1 MDQDAVIYKNIL
13 DNMHGGV
20 LTVGLDGHILTFNPG
35 AARILGIARDEV
47 VGQVFAQVFM
57 AREGMDAFA
66 QAIMDAIY
74 EAEVEHQRV
83 VEVQYGDKTVS
94 LAMTTSYLQSV
105 RDGEVRKIGV
115 IAIFSDITEI
125 RELRET
131 ELRLAETAKAQHAE
145 LQDAYRKIEENNHA
159 LASATK
165 RERVATVFIIILFLV
180 VGLSAWE
187 TDLLSDDPADVDAS
201 TAMAEAVASEDFR
214 TVVATPQRLTS
225 TITLPGQLVP
235 RQEVQVVSPIPGT
248 VAATHFQYGAQV
260 AKGQRLVELDI
271 TEIEEKYRQ
280 AQATYIK
287 ALLRFNELEDWNN
300 NVEVVR
306 ARRAISKTKLQLE
319 AQEHKRDET
328 AFLLERGVIP
338 ASEHAAAEQQLHN
351 LQLDYEAV
359 QQDLEAVLAK
369 GGADAKQVAQLEL
382 DNARTQMQTL
392 EDMLQRA
399 TVNAPVAGV
408 ILQPQRGGGGKPD
421 QGGEHLAKGR
431 SVTQGELLLTIGD
444 LDGLSIRGQ
453 VDEVDIA
460 KVRLGQQVGIS
471 GDAFPGLELLGTIA
485 HVSSQAGKRG
495 QEKNTLPTF
504 EISVALDNLTPAQR
518 QQLRLGMSAN
528 LEVVVYEKPDS
539 LLVPLSAVQ
548 VGNGKTWLQVRDKES
563 GGVKQIEVN
572 TGVTT
577 LDRVEIIHGL
587 EAGDEVVLSGV

>member
-1 MDQDAVIYKNIL
+1 MDQDVAIYKNIL

-20 LTVGLDGHILTFNPG
+20 LTVGLDGRILTFNPG

-47 VGQVFAQVFM
+47 VGHVFAEVFM

-74 EAEVEHQRV
+74 EAEVEHQRM
-83 VEVQYGDKTVS
+83 VEVQYGDKTAS
-94 LAMTTSYLQSV
+94 LTMTTSYLQSV

-125 RELRET
+125 KALREA
-131 ELRLAETAKAQHAE
+131 ELRLAETTKAQHAE
-145 LQDAYRKIEENNHA
+145 LQEAYRRIEENNQA
-159 LASATK
+159 LASAAK
-165 RERVATVFIIILFLV
+165 RERMAVVVIVALFLV
-180 VGLSAWE
+180 AGLYVWE
-187 TDLLSDDPADVDAS
+187 TDPLIDSPGTSLPVSEASAAADL
-201 TAMAEAVASEDFR
+201 R
-214 TVVATPQRLTS
+214 TVVVTPQRLAS
-225 TITLPGQLVP
+225 TITLSGQLAP
-235 RQEVQVVSPIPGT
+235 RREVQVTSPISGT

-260 AKGQRLVELDI
+260 AKGQRLVDLD
-271 TEIEEKYRQ
+271 TTDIEEKYRR
-280 AQATYIK
+280 ARATYIK
-287 ALLRFNELEDWNN
+287 ALLRFNELEDWDN

-319 AQEHKRDET
+319 AQKHKRDET
-328 AFLLERGVIP
+328 TFLLERGVIP

-382 DNARTQMQTL
+382 DNARTQMQGL
-392 EDMLQRA
+392 EDTLQGA
-399 TVNAPVAGV
+399 VVNAPVAGV
-408 ILQPQRGGGGKPD
+408 ILQPRSGGGGKLD
-421 QGGEHLAKGR
+421 QDGERLAKGR

-444 LDGLSIRGQ
+444 LDGLSVMGE

-460 KVRLGQQVGIS
+460 KVRLGQQVGIR

-485 HVSSQAGKRG
+485 HVSSQAGQQKRG
-495 QEKNTLPTF
+495 KNVLPTF
-504 EISVALDNLTPAQR
+504 DIRVAIENLTPAQHQR
-518 QQLRLGMSAN
+518 LRLGMSAN
-528 LEVVVYEKPDS
+528 LEVVVYDKPDS

-548 VGNGKTWLQVRDKES
+548 VRNGKTWLRLRDKET
-563 GGVKQIEVN
+563 GGVKRTEVA

-577 LDRVEIIHGL
+577 LDAVEIVRGL